1 VNDKSFAQFES
12 EARTRGA
19 DQVMERRWEPRTEVK
34 PHSHPFD
41 ADALVVEGEM
51 WLTVGGATRHLLP
64 GDTFAIPR
72 GVEHSERYG
81 EQGATFWVGRRA
93 NAG

>member
-1 VNDKSFAQFES
+1 MNKSFAQFES
-12 EARTRGA
+12 EARARGA
-19 DQVMERRWEPRTEVK
+19 DQVMERQWEPLKVVK

-41 ADALVVEGEM
+41 ADALVVQGEM
-51 WLTVGGATRHLLP
+51 WLTMDEQTRHLLA

-81 EQGATFWVGRRA
+81 EQGATFWVGRRG
-93 NAG
+93 AG